1 MSNKIAILG
10 AGAIG
15 SSLGGLLRHAGQDV
29 LLVGRAPQV
38 AAIRA
43 KGLHVD
49 GVLGSFD
56 VQVDATE
63 KLQTPPDL
71 AFLTVKSQDL
81 LTTLAEYKDLLSNAP
96 VVLFQNGVRGDEII
110 ASVLPQ
116 KERIASVVVNM
127 AANFLTPGE
136 VTIVNAQAL
145 VIGRPFAP
153 NDAALLEIAAIL
165 RHALPVVVSNNIRGA
180 HWMKLLVNLNNAL
193 PAMTNLSSHDVY
205 RDAYLTRLAIL
216 AMREGIET
224 IDSAGIALESLP
236 SFPIAVARMIR
247 LVPLGLAGHLVSFM
261 VRRQETRWP
270 LLGSTLQ
277 SIRRGRP
284 TEIDYLN
291 GEVVRLGRQ
300 VNVPTPINLAMV
312 ELVHQVESGDR
323 FLSTDEIR
331 RAIES
336 SDLARGATGFASN
349 IRNVS

>member
-1 MSNKIAILG
+1 VSKKIAILG

-15 SSLGGLLRHAGQDV
+15 SSVGGLLRRAGHEV
-29 LLVGRAPQV
+29 LLIGRGPQV
-38 AAIRA
+38 EAIRA
-43 KGLHVD
+43 NGLHVD
-49 GVLGSFD
+49 GVLGSFT

-63 KLQTPPDL
+63 KLETSPDL
-71 AFLTVKSQDL
+71 AFVTVKSQDL
-81 LTTLAEYKDLLSNAP
+81 FTILTEYKNLLSD
-96 VVLFQNGVRGDEII
+96 VSIVLFQNGVRSDEIV
-110 ASVLPQ
+110 ASVLPK
-116 KERIASVVVNM
+116 KERIASVVVNI

-136 VTIVNAQAL
+136 VTIVDAHPL
-145 VIGRPFAP
+145 VTGRPFAP

-165 RHALPVVVSNNIRGA
+165 RDALPVVVSNNIRGA

-193 PAMTNLSSHDVY
+193 LAVTNLSSHDVY

-216 AMREGIET
+216 AMREGIDA

-236 SFPIAVARMIR
+236 SFPIALARMIR
-247 LVPLGLAGHLVSFM
+247 LVPLALAGHLLSFM

-277 SIRRGRP
+277 SLRRGRP
-284 TEIDYLN
+284 TEVDYLN

-312 ELVHQVESGDR
+312 ELVHQVESTGR
-323 FLSTDEIR
+323 FLSTDEIQ

-336 SDLARGATGFASN
+336 DVGCSALAR
-349 IRNVS
+349 

>member
-1 MSNKIAILG
+1 
-10 AGAIG
+10 
-15 SSLGGLLRHAGQDV
+15 
-29 LLVGRAPQV
+29 
-38 AAIRA
+38 
-43 KGLHVD
+43 
-49 GVLGSFD
+49 
-56 VQVDATE
+56 
-63 KLQTPPDL
+63 
-71 AFLTVKSQDL
+71 
-81 LTTLAEYKDLLSNAP
+81 
-96 VVLFQNGVRGDEII
+96 
-110 ASVLPQ
+110 
-116 KERIASVVVNM
+116 
-127 AANFLTPGE
+127 
-136 VTIVNAQAL
+136 
-145 VIGRPFAP
+145 
-153 NDAALLEIAAIL
+153 
-165 RHALPVVVSNNIRGA
+165 
-180 HWMKLLVNLNNAL
+180 MKLLVNLNNAL

-216 AMREGIET
+216 AMREGIDA

-247 LVPLGLAGHLVSFM
+247 LVPLGFAGHLVSFM

-323 FLSTDEIR
+323 FLSTGEIR